1 MKRNLLILIAF
12 HLSVLSSWGQEVKM
26 RDVFAG
32 MPDSILPLITKNNR
46 LDCIDFIENNMP
58 AQVKNKVDES
68 IELTALTENYLKLRM
83 SSVSDA
89 EMKLLTMGD
98 TAQVICLV
106 KTYAGPIK
114 DSSIRFYSMD
124 WKELSMMVEI
134 PDIEAFVA
142 DVPESEQNRKHDVV
156 AMLRDMP
163 FIMMSLNPDD
173 EQLTLSLQTGE
184 LLKKDREWVKPYL
197 KELRISVK

>member
-124 WKELSMMVEI
+124 WNALNIEVEM

-142 DVPESEQNRKHDVV
+142 DVPESEQNRKRDVV